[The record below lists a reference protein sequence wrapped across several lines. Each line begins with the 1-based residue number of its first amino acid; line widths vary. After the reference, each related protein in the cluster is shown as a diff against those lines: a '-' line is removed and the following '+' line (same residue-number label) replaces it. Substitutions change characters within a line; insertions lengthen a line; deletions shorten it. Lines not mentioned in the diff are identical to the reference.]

1 MLIMAPQKLKMPSNT
16 FPAGD
21 NTQYIEDVQRLRV
34 SQLKAPTLCHINRGK
49 CSYKVNLFK
58 AYNKR

>member
-1 MLIMAPQKLKMPSNT
+1 MLIMAPQKLKMPSNP

-34 SQLKAPTLCHINRGK
+34 SQLKLQPCVTSTGASVVTR
-49 CSYKVNLFK
+49 
-58 AYNKR
+58 